1 MGESENQ
8 VEPANARARARRS
21 CQPGPGPAEESWCS
35 WKAVTVREAEGTE
48 PEAGRTGGR
57 ADGRTGWDRWRLSGW
72 GASGCLSKA
81 QRSLDTVLA
90 VPGEGVG
97 EGTVTERRL
106 GLGRRPEPQRSLR
119 PPLTPSLPGGRAVR
133 SRAASRSAESRS
145 PASHHSLP
153 RDSIRRVPGAPGV
166 MTETGP
172 ALSTAVGPPLQPGE
186 MMIQDQ
192 ACPPTPGEAPGGSDT
207 APRNGGAVISQ
218 VSFLPTGQRGKRQS
232 VVVGKWQKSFFL
244 LT

>member
-1 MGESENQ
+1 M
-8 VEPANARARARRS
+8 
-21 CQPGPGPAEESWCS
+21 
-35 WKAVTVREAEGTE
+35 REAEGTE

-133 SRAASRSAESRS
+133 SRAASRSAESRV
-145 PASHHSLP
+145 
-153 RDSIRRVPGAPGV
+153 RVP
-166 MTETGP
+166 
-172 ALSTAVGPPLQPGE
+172 
-186 MMIQDQ
+186 
-192 ACPPTPGEAPGGSDT
+192 
-207 APRNGGAVISQ
+207 
-218 VSFLPTGQRGKRQS
+218 LPVFVFSSVDPCHGS
-232 VVVGKWQKSFFL
+232 VVLKGGPSNTGFTWKLVRPAGSRA
-244 LT
+244 T

>member
-1 MGESENQ
+1 MPGEENRDQ
-8 VEPANARARARRS
+8 EGAETQAVRA
-21 CQPGPGPAEESWCS
+21 
-35 WKAVTVREAEGTE
+35 VREAEGTE

-90 VPGEGVG
+90 VSGEGDG

-133 SRAASRSAESRS
+133 SRAASLLCGPGARSPGYVVPGPVFVFSSIDPCHGSVLLKGGPSNTSFTWKLVRPAGSRATSRS
-145 PASHHSLP
+145 LNPSEFQEGSP
-153 RDSIRRVPGAPGV
+153 DDSF
-166 MTETGP
+166 
-172 ALSTAVGPPLQPGE
+172 AVK
-186 MMIQDQ
+186 
-192 ACPPTPGEAPGGSDT
+192 A
-207 APRNGGAVISQ
+207 
-218 VSFLPTGQRGKRQS
+218 
-232 VVVGKWQKSFFL
+232 
-244 LT
+244 